1 MDYPMPTLY
10 LDFETFSEVPISA
23 GTHAY
28 AEGASIIV
36 AAWAVDDGPVEV
48 CAVPG
53 DIRETPVFPLLM
65 DESLMICAHNSH
77 FDRTVLRH
85 AAKLDIGPDRWTD
98 TMVTAL
104 AHGLPGALAKL
115 CDILHVP
122 VDQAKDRDGKRL
134 IQLFCVPRPKN
145 VALRR
150 ATAETHPEEW
160 ARFLDYAR
168 LDIEAMR
175 AIERKL
181 PKWNLTETERALWCL
196 DQTVNDRGVL
206 IDLQLVEAAL
216 AAVNKRQEELAEE
229 AHALT
234 DGALTA
240 ATQRDLLIEFIAKE
254 YGLKLGD
261 ARGSTVEKL
270 LQDDTLPPDLRQLLG
285 VRAQAATTSTAK
297 YKALKAGVNWDA
309 RLRGTLQF
317 CGASRTGRWAGR
329 VFQPQNLP
337 RPTLKNDKIRAGI
350 EDLKA
355 QRPVPNVMELASSAL
370 RGTIIAPRG
379 RKLVVADL
387 SNIEGR
393 VLAWLAGEDWKLAA
407 FAEFDEGTGHDLYKL
422 AYARSFGV
430 TPETVTK
437 DQRQVG
443 KVQELALGYEGGVGA
458 FVTFA
463 GAYGIDLDAMADKAA
478 VAIGNRLLG
487 QAKEAYARAVKDER
501 PTFGLRDKTWIVC
514 DAIKRAWRDAH
525 PATGRFWSELQ
536 ASMVAAIENE
546 GEHFPV
552 NGLISF
558 VRKGHWT
565 LLTLP
570 SGRSL
575 CYPAARCDNGLSYAG
590 TNQFTRQW
598 ERIGTYSGKLAE
610 NATQAVARD
619 VLAHGMLAAEA
630 AGYRIVL
637 SVHDELIAEVPDT
650 DAYSAAS
657 LARIMSTPPR
667 WAAGLP
673 LAAAGFETDRYMKE
687 D

>member
-1 MDYPMPTLY
+1 MPTLY
-10 LDFETFSEVPISA
+10 IDVETYSEVPISA

-28 AEGASIIV
+28 AEGAEIIV

-48 CAVPG
+48 CAVNG
-53 DIRETPVFPLLM
+53 DIRNTPVYPLLM
-65 DESLMICAHNSH
+65 DEALTICAHNSH

-85 AAKLDIGPDRWTD
+85 AAKLDIPVDRWTD

-115 CDILHVP
+115 CEILHVP

-145 VALRR
+145 MALRR
-150 ATAETHPEEW
+150 ATPETHPEEW
-160 ARFLDYAR
+160 QRFLDYAR

-175 AIERKL
+175 AIDKKL
-181 PKWNLTETERALWCL
+181 PKWNLTETERRLWCL
-196 DQTVNDRGVL
+196 DQNINDRGVL
-206 IDLQLVEAAL
+206 IDLALVDAAL
-216 AAVNKRQEELAEE
+216 VAVNTRQKELAEE
-229 AHALT
+229 TFEIT

-254 YGLKLGD
+254 YGITLGD
-261 ARGSTVEKL
+261 VKGSTVEKM
-270 LQDDTLPPDLRQLLG
+270 LQDDTLPPDLRQLLT

-297 YKALKAGVNWDA
+297 YKALKLGVNWDA

-337 RPTLKNDKIRAGI
+337 RPTLKNAEINAGI

-355 QRPVPNVMELASSAL
+355 GRPVADVMALASSAL
-370 RGTIIAPRG
+370 RGTIIAPKG
-379 RKLVVADL
+379 KKLVVADL

-393 VLAWLAGEDWKLAA
+393 VLAWLAGEDWKLHA

-430 TPETVTK
+430 KPEAVTK
-437 DQRQVG
+437 EQRQIG

-463 GAYGIDLDAMADKAA
+463 GAYGIDLDAMAGKAA
-478 VAIGNRLLG
+478 AALNNRLLG
-487 QAKEAYARAVKDER
+487 QAKDAYLRAVKDGR
-501 PTFGLRDKTWIVC
+501 PTFGLADKTWIVC
-514 DAIKRAWRDAH
+514 DAIKRAWREAH
-525 PATGRFWSELQ
+525 PATARLWGDLQ
-536 ASMVAAIENE
+536 SAMIAAIQNE
-546 GEHFPV
+546 GEYADV

-558 VRKGHWT
+558 TRRGHWT
-565 LLTLP
+565 LMKLP
-570 SGRSL
+570 SCRVL
-575 CYPAARCDNGLSYAG
+575 CYPAARADDGLSYAG
-590 TNQFTRQW
+590 TSQFTRKW

-619 VLAHGMLAAEA
+619 VLGHGMLAAEA

-650 DAYSAAS
+650 DAYSADT

-667 WAAGLP
+667 WAPGLP
-673 LAAAGFETDRYMKE
+673 LAAAGFETDRYKKE